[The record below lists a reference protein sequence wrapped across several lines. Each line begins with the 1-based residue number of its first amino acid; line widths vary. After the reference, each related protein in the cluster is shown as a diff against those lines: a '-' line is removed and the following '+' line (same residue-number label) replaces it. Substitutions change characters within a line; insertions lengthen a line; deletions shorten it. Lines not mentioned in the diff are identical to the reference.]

1 MIYQIISRIQNI
13 WAQHKVVVIIN
24 VIVIGGLLFFVLPTV
39 LPKPPLDVKTP
50 NLQGMD
56 QTVGGVEVTTAF
68 PDPSVPAQLKLYRLD
83 ENFKQD
89 EAVFAD
95 IAARLKINK
104 TLTNTVRTNDA
115 GEALSLDITQHRIV
129 YSKDLTPQFAGDEP
143 ESVDMTPLN
152 METAKQ
158 QTEQWLQSIGFT
170 DIEANTL
177 DTRYYIRTDAYEG
190 LTETEPSKANVVRF
204 TFSRKLDGLEVTL
217 GASTAEPAYVTV
229 DNTGVIQA
237 DFSSFVATFTPDRER
252 QLMPLSGVIENV
264 KAGKYTFAQTIA
276 AVAED
281 SNDTKPVKFQLTTAR
296 LLYRVDS
303 TQRAAIPYWNFTG
316 TATLRNEQVVP
327 LEITSPAVTL

>member
-1 MIYQIISRIQNI
+1 MIYQIISRIQDI
-13 WAQHKVVVIIN
+13 WARHKAVVIIN
-24 VIVIGGLLFFVLPTV
+24 IVVIGGLLFFVLPIF

-56 QTVGGVEVTTAF
+56 QTVGGVEVAVAF
-68 PDPSVPAQLKLYRLD
+68 SEPNVPAELKLFRLN

-95 IAARLKINK
+95 IAARLKINN
-104 TLTNTVRTNDA
+104 TITNGVRINDA

-129 YSKDLTPQFAGDEP
+129 YSKDLAPQFETDQP
-143 ESVDMTPLN
+143 TTVDTTPLN
-152 METAKQ
+152 METAKK
-158 QTEQWLQSIGFT
+158 QTEEWLQSIGFT

-177 DTRYYIRTDAYEG
+177 ETRYYLRTDAYEG
-190 LTETEPSKANVVRF
+190 LTEIEPSKANVVRF
-204 TFSRKLDGLEVTL
+204 TFSRKLEGLEVTL
-217 GASTAEPAYVTV
+217 GASTADPAYVTV
-229 DNTGVIQA
+229 DHTGVIQA

-252 QLMPLSGVIENV
+252 QLMPITSVIENV
-264 KAGKYTFAQTIA
+264 KAGKYTFAQTLA
-276 AVAED
+276 AVSED
-281 SNDTKPVKFQLTTAR
+281 SNDTKPVKFQLTDAR

-316 TATLRNEQVVP
+316 TATLRNEQIVP